1 MKNIQHS
8 SKTDRWF
15 TPPHII
21 EMVKE
26 VLGEIDLDP
35 ASEEKANQIIGAR
48 EFYSQD
54 ALNKDWVA
62 DKVFLNPP
70 GKVKGGHS
78 QAALFWEKLVYH
90 FDHGDIQEVIFLAF
104 NIGLLSVSQKYGP
117 KSLLHFTIC
126 VPKDR
131 IRFVNPEGPVKL
143 APGHANAIVYLG
155 DNVDKFK
162 QVFSKIGV
170 CK

>member
-1 MKNIQHS
+1 MLIQHS

-15 TPPHII
+15 TPLYII
-21 EMVKE
+21 EMIKE

-35 ASEEKANQIIGAR
+35 ASEEKANAIIGAK
-48 EFYSQD
+48 EFFTRD
-54 ALNKDWVA
+54 ALSKDWVA

-70 GKVKGGHS
+70 GKTIEGQS

-90 FDHGDIQEVIFLAF
+90 FDRGDVKEAIFIAF

-117 KSLLHFTIC
+117 KSLLDFTIC

-131 IRFVNPEGPVKL
+131 IRFVDPVGPGKL
-143 APGHANAIVYLG
+143 APSHSNVIVYLG
-155 DNVDKFK
+155 DNADKFK
-162 QVFSKIGV
+162 QVFSGIGA